1 MYSNHR
7 PMVPQQQLNSRL
19 IELLDAVKSEFDNV
33 TQEAGM
39 FKMHKDEYEHKSR
52 REINKC

>member
-1 MYSNHR
+1 
-7 PMVPQQQLNSRL
+7 MVPQQQLNSRL